1 MTEQET
7 IELVQ
12 ACMITKGDL
21 AVRVARSIIA
31 HPMNDFGA
39 EYGQTNCRDWT
50 GIDIVTEEEH
60 RAFFEGKM

>member
-1 MTEQET
+1 
-7 IELVQ
+7 
-12 ACMITKGDL
+12 MITKEDDL

-50 GIDIVTEEEH
+50 GIDIITEEEH